1 MDLADKLGALSLK
14 NASIQEKG
22 ASTKTKIQRPEEE
35 FRIPKNFKYPFGLQ
49 VIKFAR
55 LVEDL
60 LSLRFQEA
68 SLSLSKRLNKAVGSL
83 NAILTTP
90 ANFERRQ
97 LDSLRQS
104 IFLLDCHFL
113 GISCKEGTSLKKK
126 ITPQT
131 NKMLESIKSRIEIQ
145 VSRNEIKRDKTNKLR
160 KLQKELNCKK
170 FLKRRQKERTR
181 KKETS
186 FSEIDKHVNC
196 HFLEDSNFSPPS
208 SFLSI

>member
-22 ASTKTKIQRPEEE
+22 ASPKTKTQRPEEE

-49 VIKFAR
+49 VIKFER

-68 SLSLSKRLNKAVGSL
+68 SLSLSKRLNKVVGSL
-83 NAILTTP
+83 NAILTTS
-90 ANFERRQ
+90 AKFERRQ
-97 LDSLRQS
+97 LDSPRQS
-104 IFLLDCHFL
+104 IFLLDCYFL
-113 GISCKEGTSLKKK
+113 GISSKEGISLKKK

-145 VSRNEIKRDKTNKLR
+145 VSRNEIKKDKTNKLR
-160 KLQKELNCKK
+160 KSQKELNRKK
-170 FLKRRQKERTR
+170 FSKRRQKERAR
-181 KKETS
+181 KKETG
-186 FSEIDKHVNC
+186 FSETDKNTNC
-196 HFLEDSNFSPPS
+196 HFLEGSNFSPPS
-208 SFLSI
+208 SFSSI